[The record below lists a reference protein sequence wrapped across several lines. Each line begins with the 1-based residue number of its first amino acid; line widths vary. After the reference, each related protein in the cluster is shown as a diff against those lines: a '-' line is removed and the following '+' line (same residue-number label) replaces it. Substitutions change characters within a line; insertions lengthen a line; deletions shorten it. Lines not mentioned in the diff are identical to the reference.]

1 MTYSQIIHRLQA
13 HQDYVYRQLFLN
25 RNKDEIGWT
34 ILCTC
39 LRGSQNYGLDH
50 KDSDVDSVTIIVPT
64 ISTVVFS
71 KTYSKEYTL
80 DEEKLTVVD
89 IRTYIEQLK
98 KGNPALL
105 ETAYTDYFVVS
116 NQDYSSY
123 KEELREIGKELLYCQ
138 PKATAFSVIGNIFS
152 CLKKCNTEN
161 NYDSKFLCNAYRLY
175 EWLREYL
182 KDELVF
188 DSPFEMKNISFL
200 QKYWSIRN
208 DNDLRNFDSAENLK
222 MIHTHTT
229 TMKELLATNNL
240 CELEKELGGT
250 VCYLG
255 ATTDITFKKLLL
267 WYLKVFREINKI

>member
-1 MTYSQIIHRLQA
+1 MNYRQIIARLQR
-13 HQDYVYRQLFLN
+13 HQEYVHKQLFLDRDKN
-25 RNKDEIGWT
+25 EIGWT
-34 ILCTC
+34 VLCTC

-64 ISTVVFS
+64 ICALAFS

-105 ETAYTDYFVVS
+105 ETTYTDYFVVPDQS
-116 NQDYSSY
+116 YSSY
-123 KEELREIGKELLYCQ
+123 KEELREIGKKLLYCQ
-138 PKATAFSVIGNIFS
+138 PKTTAFSVIGNIFS

-175 EWLREYL
+175 EWLRAYL
-182 KDELVF
+182 KDEL
-188 DSPFEMKNISFL
+188 DYNSPFEMKNISFL

-208 DNDLRNFDSAENLK
+208 DNDLRNFDSAKNLK

-250 VCYLG
+250 VCSLDT
-255 ATTDITFKKLLL
+255 TTDITFEKLLL